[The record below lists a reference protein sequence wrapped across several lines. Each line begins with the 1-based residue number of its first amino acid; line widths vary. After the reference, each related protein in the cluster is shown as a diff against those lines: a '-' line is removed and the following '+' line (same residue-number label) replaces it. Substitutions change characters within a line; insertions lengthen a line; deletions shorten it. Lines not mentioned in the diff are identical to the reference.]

1 MKSDSR
7 VHPRFTNILRT
18 GRVSCSSPN
27 IQNLPSRDKV
37 YPLKNVYTTDPGY
50 ILCAT
55 DYSFLELV
63 ALAESCLTRFGES
76 VMADIIN
83 AGVDP
88 HRWFAGVRSKII
100 DSKTDFCKD
109 PKAVEE
115 MNEFLKANI
124 SKELRQTAKA
134 CNFGLPGGMGAK
146 SFRRNCCEQGV
157 IISLEEAEELRNTW
171 IKTFKEMRFHMKPEK
186 LTSAGGVGEQ
196 FGFGDEDD
204 PDAAEIDA
212 SEKDRQM
219 YRAVLI
225 NGMVRTRCSYNAAQN
240 VQFQGLAAYGVKLAM
255 WNLAMAG
262 FLPRMRNMIHDLDAA

>member
-1 MKSDSR
+1 M
-7 VHPRFTNILRT
+7 
-18 GRVSCSSPN
+18 
-27 IQNLPSRDKV
+27 
-37 YPLKNVYTTDPGY
+37 KNVYTTDPGY

-134 CNFGLPGGMGAK
+134 CNFG
-146 SFRRNCCEQGV
+146 
-157 IISLEEAEELRNTW
+157 
-171 IKTFKEMRFHMKPEK
+171 
-186 LTSAGGVGEQ
+186 
-196 FGFGDEDD
+196 
-204 PDAAEIDA
+204 
-212 SEKDRQM
+212 
-219 YRAVLI
+219 
-225 NGMVRTRCSYNAAQN
+225 
-240 VQFQGLAAYGVKLAM
+240 
-255 WNLAMAG
+255 
-262 FLPRMRNMIHDLDAA
+262 